1 MAWIKV
7 QDTLPDHRKVVGA
20 AASLK
25 MDKDAFVGKLVR
37 LWLWVLSQREDGC
50 LREADAET
58 VADVMRYRGKP
69 AKLMAALLEAGLL
82 DNTGDGYLIHGWE
95 ESMGALLTRR
105 EEQRAKTRERVKR
118 HRERTDCVEDRAD
131 EDGEEAHRGGACNT
145 DCNADV
151 TRYRSVTETD
161 CNGCVTP
168 DVTVLKRGCNSDVTP
183 TRVRVI
189 DIDDDD
195 NYRADACAHVR
206 VESGVEAACKP
217 GVQVRGGDWEREFEE
232 NDLFEEQVERCRR
245 DIREAYATAYGREAY
260 PAEVESILQS
270 AMITGTGL
278 VAGEAVKTAAHYGA
292 RSVAVYVRELFR
304 TWQGEG
310 IHTPAD
316 LMDYE
321 LRRNVLEPREE
332 RRRMEALVGCR
343 GGGAI

>member
-131 EDGEEAHRGGACNT
+131 EDGEKAHRGGACNDGVTRVERVSSDVCNT

-151 TRYRSVTETD
+151 TRYKSVTSELR
-161 CNGCVTP
+161 NAGVTP
-168 DVTVLKRGCNSDVTP
+168 VKRSCNADVTP
-183 TRVRVI
+183 
-189 DIDDDD
+189 
-195 NYRADACAHVR
+195 
-206 VESGVEAACKP
+206 
-217 GVQVRGGDWEREFEE
+217 
-232 NDLFEEQVERCRR
+232 
-245 DIREAYATAYGREAY
+245 
-260 PAEVESILQS
+260 LQN
-270 AMITGTGL
+270 IN
-278 VAGEAVKTAAHYGA
+278 KTKRY
-292 RSVAVYVRELFR
+292 
-304 TWQGEG
+304 
-310 IHTPAD
+310 
-316 LMDYE
+316 
-321 LRRNVLEPREE
+321 
-332 RRRMEALVGCR
+332 RRR
-343 GGGAI
+343 